1 MTIKAKLWIIGMLAT
16 AGFVIIF
23 TVGIIGKNI
32 MEEANWIEQQAAE
45 AEVAMLQ
52 ARRAEKNFLI
62 RKDLKYV
69 ELVEAS
75 TKTMQ
80 TKLTGL
86 QNTKLGTYAENGL
99 TAVSAYISAFKE
111 VVTDLKKMGL
121 DQDSG
126 IQGQL
131 RNTIRNVEKICMI
144 YDSSLESGLLRLR
157 RHEKNYIL
165 YHDGTHLEE
174 VNKSMDE
181 FTQSINN
188 SALNTEQR
196 SALGDQLNSYQQLV
210 TNYAQLSSKIER
222 NKQSF
227 IKSVRTMEPL
237 LEKMASEA
245 ETMLESRSNIISRT
259 TLAVEISTILILL
272 VSIAFII
279 KSITSPLKALEICAD
294 YVSEGNFD
302 ACEKIHLTGELE
314 SLRETMA
321 LMIVKLKQSMDD
333 AQNKSIE
340 AKKQAQKA
348 SEAMH
353 EANSERENTA
363 AMLATMSAISEEA
376 DLITEE
382 LHVVAHN
389 LASEAE
395 EIKKGADSQRRK
407 TDESAI
413 AVQQMNGSITGVA
426 DKASQASKGTDEA
439 SRRAKEGFQ
448 LVSYVVDSTDRV
460 RIQTQNLKEALSEYS
475 YQAESIGTI
484 MGVISDIADQ
494 TNLLAL
500 NAAIEAARAGE
511 AGRGFAVVADEV
523 RKLAEKTMHATQE
536 VGDAISGI
544 RSGTEASMTIMDE
557 TEGAVT
563 QCFNQAKDAGQSLQD
578 IVSIVAESAGEVQFI
593 ASATEE
599 QSAACQQINSSSMEI
614 NNVSN
619 ETSTRVDHSFAAI
632 NNITQLA
639 SNLKELTG
647 KLNNCK
653 IS

>member
-62 RKDLKYV
+62 RKDPKYV

-245 ETMLESRSNIISRT
+245 ETMLKSRSNIISRT

>member
-245 ETMLESRSNIISRT
+245 ETMLKSRSNIISRT

-340 AKKQAQKA
+340 AKRQAQKA